1 MAGAQESGD
10 IFTTNYDLIPY
21 WAIMHKD
28 VWRFRDMFWGEGNTF
43 YLAKDIQGQT
53 WSDLVRL
60 DLMCSKERVPDA
72 AQRYHSAIHAYVFMT
87 NHMSQLIITGQ
98 ASW

>member
-1 MAGAQESGD
+1 MAGAQESGN

-21 WAIMHKD
+21 WATMHED

-53 WSDLVRL
+53 W
-60 DLMCSKERVPDA
+60 PD
-72 AQRYHSAIHAYVFMT
+72 ST
-87 NHMSQLIITGQ
+87 
-98 ASW
+98 